1 VGKQFRNPTM
11 TFPDRT
17 SRQSHA
23 GSSSRQRIVTRVLVA
38 LSIVCAIAAVLMGL
52 LGIQAL
58 LEW

>member
-1 VGKQFRNPTM
+1 M